1 MTERDFKGIVHF
13 QECDYL
19 PVESQKTRQNKQFA
33 SYLEGLLRTIYI
45 HWEHIYGH
53 VLRVIILGSGNVA
66 VLSTFST
73 LSDTTETK
81 STLNIIKYHYL
92 LYKK

>member
-1 MTERDFKGIVHF
+1 MIIIVTSLTPDLTRIGPDRSVGKFLISLDH
-13 QECDYL
+13 EVISCD
-19 PVESQKTRQNKQFA
+19 
-33 SYLEGLLRTIYI
+33 IYI

-66 VLSTFST
+66 VLSTFSK